1 MAEVVWSEPA
11 LQDLD
16 QIADY
21 IALDDPIAANK
32 LVRAVFEKV
41 DLLETFPEMCEAG
54 VVYVIYV
61 MRSERNMNLK
71 DIKDRDA

>member
-41 DLLETFPEMCEAG
+41 DLLETFPERTE
-54 VVYVIYV
+54 YE
-61 MRSERNMNLK
+61 S
-71 DIKDRDA
+71 